1 MTTIPLFL
9 SGAEIAFILFILIMV
24 FGADKIP
31 DIARGLGKGMR
42 GVQNAT
48 NEIKHEVLSKVN
60 EQRKE
65 SGGIRDNIQKQV
77 SETKEELKKNTNSMN
92 YK

>member
-1 MTTIPLFL
+1 
-9 SGAEIAFILFILIMV
+9 MV